1 MQTKIIKINPGFP
14 EEGLI
19 KEAAEVLRRSG
30 LIAFPTETV
39 YGIAANYLDKTAID
53 KLYSIKKRPRS
64 KPFTFHIAKFETL
77 RELEIVLSDRALNIV
92 NKFWPGPLTIVAFNK
107 KKEKIGIRMPR
118 NKVAIAFINGSGVPV
133 VAPSANISGEKPA
146 VSSAEVFSALNGS
159 IDIILDAG
167 TAEIGLES
175 SVLDVTTEPF
185 TVLREGS
192 LSKEDLLADWHVL
205 FICTGNSCRSVM
217 AKAVLEK
224 LLKESALYGK
234 VRVDS
239 AGTGAYQGIPAAPNT
254 IEVIKEEGMDVSM
267 HKGKA
272 VTVELLRKS
281 DLIFVMERAHRDIIL
296 NRLPGID
303 SKIRL
308 LKEDR
313 EIPDPIGKPVEE
325 YRRVRDIIK
334 QEVEDIFLELFQK
347 ESKDE
352 DRNRRGS
359 RGI

>member
-1 MQTKIIKINPGFP
+1 MQTKIIKVNPDFP

-19 KEAAEVLRRSG
+19 KEAAIVLRKGG
-30 LIAFPTETV
+30 LVAFPTETV
-39 YGIAANYLDKTAID
+39 YGIAVNYSDKEAID
-53 KLYSIKKRPRS
+53 KLYRIKKRPPN

-77 RELEIVLSDRALNIV
+77 KELEIDLSGRAMNII

-118 NKVAIAFINGSGVPV
+118 NKVAALFINEAGVPV

-146 VSSAEVFSALNGS
+146 LSAEEVFSEMNGS
-159 IDIILDAG
+159 IDIILDGGAV
-167 TAEIGLES
+167 EIGVES
-175 SVLDVTTEPF
+175 TILDVTAEPF
-185 TVLREGS
+185 TVLRQGS
-192 LSKEDLLADWHVL
+192 ISAEDLLADYHVL

-217 AKAVLEK
+217 AKAMLEK
-224 LLKESALYGK
+224 LLKESGLSGK

-239 AGTGAYQGIPAAPNT
+239 AGTGAYQGIPAALNT
-254 IEVIKEEGMDVSM
+254 IEVIKEEGIDVSM

-281 DLIFVMERAHRDIIL
+281 DLIFVMELTHRDIIL
-296 NRLPGID
+296 NRLPGIG
-303 SKIRL
+303 SKVRL
-308 LKEDR
+308 LKEDV
-313 EIPDPIGKPVEE
+313 EVPDPIGKPVEE

-334 QEVEDIFLELFQK
+334 GQVEDIFLELFQK

-352 DRNRRGS
+352 DSDRRRS